1 MVSEERRKIF
11 IIRKINTLNFNLHY
25 FNDIINDDKTSEKDK
40 LFFKKNINEI
50 NKKIKMLQEELD
62 ELENPFPKGGKKH
75 KKIHSK
81 RRRKSKRRRTRRY

>member
-40 LFFKKNINEI
+40 LFFKKNINE
-50 NKKIKMLQEELD
+50 ELD

>member
-40 LFFKKNINEI
+40 LFL
-50 NKKIKMLQEELD
+50 KKILMK
-62 ELENPFPKGGKKH
+62 
-75 KKIHSK
+75 
-81 RRRKSKRRRTRRY
+81 